1 MKTLED
7 RIIRGIVQGT
17 PEWMALRIGRIGG
30 SRIADL
36 LTEGRSGA
44 ESLTRRKYK
53 NELIRER
60 LTGRKLDTY
69 KTPAMQRG
77 IDLEPMA
84 RAWYEVKYNTFV
96 DQVAIV
102 LHPTIEG
109 GQCSP
114 DGIVDAT
121 NSLIEIKIP
130 NQENHI
136 DNLLTDGK
144 QLDQYYDQVMW
155 QLACVP
161 GSNGN
166 EKREFCDL
174 ISYDPELTGFEGF
187 VKRIYRDDEYIKQME
202 EKVILFLQEIE
213 TTITK
218 LKEISN
224 GNNT

>member
-1 MKTLED
+1 ME
-7 RIIRGIVQGT
+7 RIIRGIEQGSS
-17 PEWMALRIGRIGG
+17 EWMALRIGRIGG

-36 LTEGRSGA
+36 LTEGRGGA

-60 LTGRKLDTY
+60 LTGKKLETY

-102 LHPTIEG
+102 KHPTIEG

-114 DGIVDAT
+114 DGLVDAT
-121 NSLIEIKIP
+121 NSLIEVKIP
-130 NQENHI
+130 NPENHL
-136 DNLLTDGK
+136 DNILTGGK

-174 ISYDPELTGFEGF
+174 VSFDPDMPDHLQGF
-187 VKRIYRDDEYIKQME
+187 VKRIYRDDEYIKTME
-202 EKVILFLQEIE
+202 TAVIAFLSEIE
-213 TTITK
+213 TIVNN
-218 LKEISN
+218 LKEIQN
-224 GNNT
+224 GNNP

>member
-1 MKTLED
+1 MD
-7 RIIRGIVQGT
+7 RIIRGIEQGS
-17 PEWMALRIGRIGG
+17 PEWMFLRIGKIGG
-30 SRIADL
+30 SRVADV
-36 LTEGRSGA
+36 LTEGRGGA
-44 ESLTRRKYK
+44 ESLTKRKYK

-114 DGIVDAT
+114 DGIVEST

-130 NQENHI
+130 NPENHL
-136 DNLLTDGK
+136 DNILTGGK
-144 QLDQYYDQVMW
+144 QLEQYYDQVQW
-155 QLACVP
+155 QLACMP
-161 GSNGN
+161 
-166 EKREFCDL
+166 EKEFCDL
-174 ISYDPELTGFEGF
+174 VSYDPEMPDHLQGF
-187 VKRIYRDDEYIKQME
+187 VKRIYRDDEYINNMQNA
-202 EKVILFLQEIE
+202 VIAFLSEIE
-213 TTITK
+213 TIVNN
-218 LKEISN
+218 LKEIQN
-224 GNNT
+224 GNNP

>member
-1 MKTLED
+1 MD
-7 RIIRGIVQGT
+7 RIIRDIVQGS
-17 PEWMALRIGRIGG
+17 PEWMALRVGKIGG
-30 SRIADL
+30 SRVADL
-36 LTEGRSGA
+36 LTEGRNG

-102 LHPTIEG
+102 LHPTING

-114 DGIVDAT
+114 DGIVEAT

-130 NQENHI
+130 NPENHL
-136 DNLLTDGK
+136 DNILTGGK
-144 QLDQYYDQVMW
+144 QLEQYYDQVMW
-155 QLACVP
+155 QLACMP
-161 GSNGN
+161 
-166 EKREFCDL
+166 EKEFCDL
-174 ISYDPELTGFEGF
+174 ISFDPEMPDHLQGF
-187 VKRIYRDDEYIKQME
+187 VKRIYRDDEYIKNME
-202 EKVILFLQEIE
+202 DKVTLFLQEIE
-213 TTITK
+213 TIVNN
-218 LKEISN
+218 LKEKQD
-224 GNNT
+224 GNNS

>member
-1 MKTLED
+1 MD
-7 RIIRGIVQGT
+7 RIIRGITQGSL
-17 PEWMALRIGRIGG
+17 EWQSLRIGKIGG
-30 SRIADL
+30 SRISDL
-36 LTEGRSGA
+36 LTEGRGGN
-44 ESLTRRKYK
+44 ESLTKRKYK

-114 DGIVDAT
+114 DGIVEAT

-130 NQENHI
+130 NPENHL
-136 DNLLTDGK
+136 DNILTGGK
-144 QLDQYYDQVMW
+144 QLEQYYDQVQW
-155 QLACVP
+155 QLACMP
-161 GSNGN
+161 
-166 EKREFCDL
+166 EKEFCDL

-187 VKRIYRDDEYIKQME
+187 VKRIYRDDEYINNMQNA
-202 EKVILFLQEIE
+202 VIAFLSEIE
-213 TTITK
+213 TIVNN
-218 LKEISN
+218 LKEIQN
-224 GNNT
+224 GNNP

>member
-1 MKTLED
+1 MD
-7 RIIRGIVQGT
+7 RIIRDIAQGS
-17 PEWMALRIGRIGG
+17 PEWMALRVGKIGG

-36 LTEGRSGA
+36 LTEGRGGA
-44 ESLTRRKYK
+44 ESLTKRKYK

-102 LHPTIEG
+102 LHPSIDG

-114 DGIVDAT
+114 DGIVEAT

-130 NQENHI
+130 NPENHL
-136 DNLLTDGK
+136 DNILTGGK
-144 QLDQYYDQVMW
+144 QLEQYYDQVMW
-155 QLACVP
+155 QLACMP
-161 GSNGN
+161 
-166 EKREFCDL
+166 EKEFCDL
-174 ISYDPELTGFEGF
+174 VSYDPEMPDHLQGF
-187 VKRIYRDDEYIKQME
+187 VKRIYRDDEYINNMQNA
-202 EKVILFLQEIE
+202 VIAFLSEIE
-213 TTITK
+213 TIVNN
-218 LKEISN
+218 LKEIQN
-224 GNNT
+224 GNNS

>member
-1 MKTLED
+1 MKLED
-7 RIIRGIVQGT
+7 RIIRGIEQGS

-30 SRIADL
+30 SRMADL
-36 LTEGRSGA
+36 LTEGRSG

-60 LTGRKLDTY
+60 LTGKKLDTY

-102 LHPTIEG
+102 KHPTIEG

-114 DGIVDAT
+114 DGLVDAT

-130 NQENHI
+130 NPENHL
-136 DNLLTDGK
+136 DNILTGGK
-144 QLDQYYDQVMW
+144 QLEQYYDQVMW
-155 QLACVP
+155 QLACMP
-161 GSNGN
+161 
-166 EKREFCDL
+166 EREFCDL
-174 ISYDPELTGFEGF
+174 ISYDPDMPDHLQGF
-187 VKRIYRDDEYIKQME
+187 VKRIYRDDEYIKMME
-202 EKVILFLQEIE
+202 DKVILFLQEIE
-213 TTITK
+213 TTVNN
-218 LKEISN
+218 LKEIKN
-224 GNNT
+224 GNNP

>member
-1 MKTLED
+1 MD
-7 RIIRGIVQGT
+7 RIIRDIVQGS
-17 PEWMALRIGRIGG
+17 PEWMALRVGKIGG
-30 SRIADL
+30 SRVSDV
-36 LTEGRSGA
+36 LTEGRNG

-114 DGIVDAT
+114 DGIVEAT

-130 NQENHI
+130 NPENHL
-136 DNLLTDGK
+136 DNILTGGK
-144 QLDQYYDQVMW
+144 QLEQYYDQVMW
-155 QLACVP
+155 QLACMP
-161 GSNGN
+161 
-166 EKREFCDL
+166 EKEFCDL
-174 ISYDPELTGFEGF
+174 ISFDPEMPDHLQGF
-187 VKRIYRDDEYIKQME
+187 VKRIYRDDEYIKNME
-202 EKVILFLQEIE
+202 DKVILFLQEIE
-213 TTITK
+213 TIVNN
-218 LKEISN
+218 LKE
-224 GNNT
+224 NN

>member
-1 MKTLED
+1 MD
-7 RIIRGIVQGT
+7 RIIRGIEQGS
-17 PEWMALRIGRIGG
+17 PEWMALRIGKIGG

-36 LTEGRSGA
+36 LTEGRGGA
-44 ESLTRRKYK
+44 ESLTKRKYK

-69 KTPAMQRG
+69 KTPTMQRG

-114 DGIVDAT
+114 DGIVEAT

-130 NQENHI
+130 NPENHL
-136 DNLLTDGK
+136 DNILTGGK
-144 QLDQYYDQVMW
+144 QLEQYYDQVQW
-155 QLACVP
+155 QLACMP
-161 GSNGN
+161 
-166 EKREFCDL
+166 EKEFCDL
-174 ISYDPELTGFEGF
+174 VSYDPEMPDHLQGF
-187 VKRIYRDDEYIKQME
+187 VKRIYRDDEYIQTMQNA
-202 EKVILFLQEIE
+202 VIAFLSEIE
-213 TTITK
+213 TVVNN
-218 LKEISN
+218 LKEIQN
-224 GNNT
+224 GNNP

>member
-1 MKTLED
+1 M
-7 RIIRGIVQGT
+7 QGS
-17 PEWMALRIGRIGG
+17 PEWMALRVGKIGG
-30 SRIADL
+30 SRVADL

-84 RAWYEVKYNTFV
+84 RAWYEVHYNTFV

-102 LHPTIEG
+102 LHPTVIG

-114 DGIVDAT
+114 DGIVEAT

-130 NQENHI
+130 NPENHL
-136 DNLLTDGK
+136 DNILTDGK
-144 QLDQYYDQVMW
+144 QLEQYYDQVMW
-155 QLACVP
+155 QLACMP
-161 GSNGN
+161 
-166 EKREFCDL
+166 EKEFCDL
-174 ISYDPELTGFEGF
+174 VSFDPEMPDHLRGY
-187 VKRIYRDDEYIKQME
+187 VKRIYRDDEYIKNME
-202 EKVILFLQEIE
+202 DKVTLFLQEIE
-213 TTITK
+213 TIVNN
-218 LKEISN
+218 LKEI
-224 GNNT
+224 